1 MQDQMC
7 ERAASSPASAGELQR
22 IITRTRMIDLTLPW
36 SPQVTPVPGH
46 PRIDIE
52 ALHTHEKDGRS
63 NSLAR
68 FSLHTGT
75 HVDAPY
81 HFHAAGQTIDHVPLS
96 RLVAPATLLDLRSQ
110 ARPGQGITTQDLWSV
125 GLRRD
130 EDLKDRVVVCF
141 SGWAARMWNS
151 PDFYSGNP
159 FLDQEA
165 VRWLAERGISAL
177 ALDFSVDQGPPYPNH
192 QLLLGRGIL
201 LIENLT
207 NLDQIGQ
214 REFVI
219 AALPL
224 PVEAGNGGPARVVAL
239 LG

>member
-1 MQDQMC
+1 MQDQMS
-7 ERAASSPASAGELQR
+7 ERAASSPGCAGELQR

-36 SPQVTPVPGH
+36 SPNVTPVPGH
-46 PRIDIE
+46 PRIQIE
-52 ALHTHEKDGRS
+52 DLHTHEEDGRS
-63 NSLAR
+63 NSIAR

-81 HFHAAGQTIDHVPLS
+81 HFHREGQTIDRVPLT

-110 ARPGQGITTQDLWSV
+110 AHPGKGITTADLWSIGV
-125 GLRRD
+125 SPD
-130 EDLKDRVVVCF
+130 EELKERVVVCF
-141 SGWAARMWNS
+141 CGWAARMWNS

-159 FLDQEA
+159 FLDQAA
-165 VRWLAERGISAL
+165 VRWLADREIAAL
-177 ALDFSVDQGPPYPNH
+177 GLDFSVDQGYPYPNH

-224 PVEAGNGGPARVVAL
+224 PVEAGNGGPARVVAFVD
-239 LG
+239 

>member
-1 MQDQMC
+1 MQDRTS
-7 ERAASSPASAGELQR
+7 ERAANSPGSAGRLQSL
-22 IITRTRMIDLTLPW
+22 ITRTRMIDLTLPW
-36 SPQVTPVPGH
+36 SPDCTPVPGH
-46 PRIDIE
+46 PRIQIE
-52 ALHTHEKDGRS
+52 DLHTHEKDGRS
-63 NSLAR
+63 NSIAR

-81 HFHAAGQTIDHVPLS
+81 HFHPEGQTIDRVPLS
-96 RLVAPATLLDLRSQ
+96 CLVAPATLFDLRSQ
-110 ARPGQGITTQDLWSV
+110 AHPGKGITTSDLWSI
-125 GLRRD
+125 GLSPD

-141 SGWAARMWNS
+141 SGWAARMWNC

-159 FLDQEA
+159 FVDQSA
-165 VRWLAERGISAL
+165 VRWLVDREIAAL
-177 ALDFSVDQGPPYPNH
+177 GLDFSVDQGSPYPNH
-192 QLLLGRGIL
+192 QLLLGRGIP

-207 NLDQIGQ
+207 NLDRIGQ

-239 LG
+239 LE